1 MAFTFISILRPAL
14 EEQRAIARTLKAVQ
28 KATVARQ
35 TELALE
41 RERKAAL
48 MEYLFTHG
56 IRGEIAKETE
66 TRDIP

>member
-1 MAFTFISILRPAL
+1 MAFKVIPILLPAL

-28 KATVARQ
+28 KAKEARQ

-41 RERKAAL
+41 RKRKAAL

-56 IRGEIAKETE
+56 TRSEIAKETGN
-66 TRDIP
+66 IP